1 MISAEPALRA
11 VVVRGIDAGLALRE
25 KTGFRFVAVDPR
37 FDVLDGSRFQR
48 LDEVEAAARRL
59 ARVVLEERAEA

>member
-1 MISAEPALRA
+1 MHATESPLSA

-25 KTGFRFVAVDPR
+25 ETGFRFVAVDPR
-37 FDVLDGSRFQR
+37 FDVLDGSRFRR

-59 ARVVLEERAEA
+59 ARVVLDERPGA